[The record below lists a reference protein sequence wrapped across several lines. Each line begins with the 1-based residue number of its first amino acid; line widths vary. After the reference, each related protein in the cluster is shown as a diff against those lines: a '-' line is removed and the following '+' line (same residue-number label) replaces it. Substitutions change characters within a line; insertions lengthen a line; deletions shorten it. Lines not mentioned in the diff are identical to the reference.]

1 MKWFLAFFIFPL
13 LGFSTQVSQTIYLNQ
28 GTLVFDNQPCPV
40 YQFNF
45 STTFDTAEAI
55 IKINTRDTLNLI
67 VKNNLAEAH
76 TIAFENYREITIAPS
91 SEEIITLFAN
101 QKKSIAF
108 YDIEKKFRYVGISSA
123 IIFETP
129 NCAAFLWNL
138 REFDNLLN
146 QEVLKGN
153 NVDFSNYVPNV
164 FTINSI
170 THEALMSNS
179 MAEVKGQVGDS
190 IRIHILNSG
199 LMIHAM
205 HFHGYHVIIESSN
218 KQNEMIGWEKDSFPV
233 DPKELVTVVLIP
245 HQPGMYPVHDHNLKA
260 VTIGG
265 NYPGGMIAMLKI
277 AP

>member
-1 MKWFLAFFIFPL
+1 MW
-13 LGFSTQVSQTIYLNQ
+13 S
-28 GTLVFDNQPCPV
+28 
-40 YQFNF
+40 
-45 STTFDTAEAI
+45 
-55 IKINTRDTLNLI
+55 
-67 VKNNLAEAH
+67 
-76 TIAFENYREITIAPS
+76 
-91 SEEIITLFAN
+91 
-101 QKKSIAF
+101 
-108 YDIEKKFRYVGISSA
+108 
-123 IIFETP
+123 
-129 NCAAFLWNL
+129 L
-138 REFDNLLN
+138 REYDNLLN

-153 NVDFSNYVPNV
+153 DVDFNNYVPNV

-199 LMIHAM
+199 LMIHSV